1 MLVPKYRSSAT
12 LLLTQTEQKS
22 DDEAITQSDVNL
34 NNNLL
39 TTYSEII
46 KSKTVLRTVIENLE
60 LNIEEDKLYKEVA
73 VNTKSNSQ
81 TLEIVVYNE
90 DAELAQ
96 DIANEISEVFSEK
109 VNQLYKINNVEIIDE
124 AFMEEE
130 PYNVNHTKDIV
141 ISIILGIVISMMIS
155 LLIYF
160 IDTTVKDEKDIEEFV
175 KLPVLIN
182 LPLSKNKNKQKKAT
196 DLISFSDPKSMIS
209 ESFRTLRTNLI
220 FAQDENLLQNILITS
235 CNPSEGKTYTSSNLA
250 ITFAKANKKVI
261 IVDADMRKGRL
272 HNVFSEKNENG
283 LSNYLK
289 YLAGGKE
296 NDIRRVSQY
305 IKTTRVPNLHIMT
318 SGDRPLNPSELIS
331 SPNMLE
337 IIKTLDKIYDVVI
350 IDGTPSAIVSDS
362 IAISKYIKTILVVAE
377 YKRTKIEILKRL
389 KKQIENVN
397 AKITGVILNK
407 YPISEKAYGSGYY
420 SDMNVTQRNSLKEN
434 NIRIRTVE
442 EFIEDVDE
450 KNEEILK
457 EKNTINVVPE
467 EFIVSN
473 RNLNENSSSVATI
486 DEIKNEVLMV
496 KNLFLQYV
504 LSNQENKTLTDGK
517 HNEKMEEL
525 KKDIDSLK
533 KVIKS
538 REEEEKSFENELKEE
553 MNNLRKIQEEIKQI
567 QEANRIKADEL
578 IEKYK
583 EKMKL

>member
-1 MLVPKYRSSAT
+1 MLVPKYKSSAT

-60 LNIEEDKLYKEVA
+60 LNIEEDELYKEVA
-73 VNTKSNSQ
+73 VNTKVNSQ
-81 TLEIVVYNE
+81 TLEIVVYNKE
-90 DAELAQ
+90 AELAQ

-130 PYNVNHTKDIV
+130 PYNINHTKDIA
-141 ISIILGIVISMMIS
+141 ISIVLGIVISMMIS

-182 LPLSKNKNKQKKAT
+182 LPLSKNKQKKST
-196 DLISFSDPKSMIS
+196 DLISFSDPKSIIS

-272 HNVFSEKNENG
+272 HNVFGEKNENG

-289 YLAGGKE
+289 YLACGKE
-296 NDIRRVSQY
+296 NDLRKVSQY

-377 YKRTKIEILKRL
+377 YKRTKLETLKRL

-407 YPISEKAYGSGYY
+407 YPISEKTYGSGYY
-420 SDMNVTQRNSLKEN
+420 ADMNVTQRNSLKEN

-442 EFIEDVDE
+442 EFIEEVYE
-450 KNEEILK
+450 KNEENIR

-504 LSNQENKTLTDGK
+504 LSNQENKVLTDGK
-517 HNEKMEEL
+517 HNEKIEEL
-525 KKDIDSLK
+525 KNDIDSLK
-533 KVIKS
+533 EVIRS
-538 REEEEKSFENELKEE
+538 REKEEKSFENELKEE

-567 QEANRIKADEL
+567 QEVNRLKADEL
-578 IEKYK
+578 IEKYR
-583 EKMKL
+583 EKMKS